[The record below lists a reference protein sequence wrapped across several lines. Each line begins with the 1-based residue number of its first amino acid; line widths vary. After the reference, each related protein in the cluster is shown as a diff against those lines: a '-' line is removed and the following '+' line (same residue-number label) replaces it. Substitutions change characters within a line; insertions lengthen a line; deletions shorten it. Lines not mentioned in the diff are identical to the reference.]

1 VNPERWRQ
9 VAAVFHA
16 ALERPPAERDALLD
30 EACAGDPALREE
42 VATLLARHDASDG
55 FLETPAAALP
65 GALDDAPLSG
75 QTLGPYRIDEV
86 LGRGGMGCVYRAE
99 DTRLRR
105 LVSIKALAPEF
116 VADPRQRERLRRGAR
131 AAAALSHPG
140 IATVHA
146 LEELDGHL
154 VMVGEYVEG
163 ETLRTEASRGPL
175 PLDRLMG
182 TALAVASALAHA
194 HEHGVVH
201 RDLKPENVI
210 RGRDGQVKILDFG
223 VARVTG
229 PREGPL
235 DTQLTESG
243 ALVGTP
249 AYMAPEQLRGEDTDP
264 RTDLFAFGTMLY
276 ELATGRHPF
285 AGHDSMTTMARIL
298 DADPPPMT
306 GPAPL
311 APGPLADIVA
321 RALAKRPEDRYQTTR
336 ELVAD
341 LERLAHGL
349 ETGTVA
355 ARARPA
361 GRPRDAAA
369 RSPLWWWRVHQTI
382 VAAAVLGLLVPLWEV
397 RTWLPATWDPALF
410 FAALATALVGAPLRF
425 HLAFTSRYYPAE
437 LDAHRRRVRSWI
449 ARADTVYTLA
459 LGTTAWLLVPA
470 HNGWAALLV
479 GAAVGLAVTAIVIE
493 PVTTRA
499 AFGDGD
505 GESV

>member
-1 VNPERWRQ
+1 MKPERWQRIT
-9 VAAVFHA
+9 AVFHA
-16 ALERPPAERDALLD
+16 ALERPPAERDAFLD
-30 EACAGDPALREE
+30 EACAGDPAVREE
-42 VATLLARHDASDG
+42 VATLVARHDASGD

-75 QTLGPYRIDEV
+75 HTLGPYRVDRV
-86 LGRGGMGCVYRAE
+86 LGRGGMGCVYRAA
-99 DTRLRR
+99 DTRLGR

-146 LEELDGHL
+146 LEEIDGHL

-163 ETLRTEASRGPL
+163 ETLRTEVSRGPL
-175 PLDRLMG
+175 PPGRLVE
-182 TALAVASALAHA
+182 TALAVAAALAHA

-210 RGRDGQVKILDFG
+210 RGRNGQVKILDFG

-235 DTQLTESG
+235 ETQLTESG

-249 AYMAPEQLRGEDTDP
+249 AYMSPEQLRGEDVDL
-264 RTDLFAFGTMLY
+264 RTDIFSFGTMMY

-285 AGHDSMTTMARIL
+285 AGHDSMSTMARVL
-298 DADPPPMT
+298 DADPSPMT

-311 APGPLADIVA
+311 APGPLADIVT
-321 RALAKRPEDRYQTTR
+321 RALAKRPEHRHQTTR

-341 LERLAHGL
+341 LERLRRDL
-349 ETGTVA
+349 ETGPGA
-355 ARARPA
+355 
-361 GRPRDAAA
+361 AAA
-369 RSPLWWWRVHQTI
+369 RPRAATARSPRWWWQFHQTV
-382 VAAAVLGLLVPLWEV
+382 VAAAVLGLLVPLWEI
-397 RTWLPATWDPALF
+397 RPWLPAAWDPALF
-410 FAALATALVGAPLRF
+410 FAALAAALVGAPLRL
-425 HLAFTSRYYPAE
+425 HLVFTSRYYPAE
-437 LDAHRRRVRSWI
+437 LDDHRLRIRSWI
-449 ARADTVYTLA
+449 ARSDAVFTLA
-459 LGTTAWLLVPA
+459 LATTAWLLVPA
-470 HNGWAALLV
+470 HNAWAALLF
-479 GAAVGLAVTAIVIE
+479 GAAIALAVTAIVIE

-499 AFGDGD
+499 AFK
-505 GESV
+505 